1 MITSRY
7 KYLLTS
13 LFLLLICIQVSSLA
27 FAMDSDGDG
36 VDDTLDNCI
45 ESVNADQRDSNGDGF
60 GNACDADL
68 DDSGFVNFA
77 DLTLF
82 KSVFGSNDADADFNG
97 SGFVNFADLSA
108 FKAMFGKPPGPA
120 GDGGLSQQQAA
131 RFLTQATFGP
141 TQADIDHL
149 MALGS
154 LDAWLNEQFSE
165 PVTLQLPAMRS
176 LAIKMCDLDAASAQ
190 PIRGGS
196 ELARAQ
202 VWWETAVKGNDQLRQ
217 RIALALSEIL
227 VVSAKGVLRF
237 SQYGLADYYD
247 VLANN
252 AFGNFRDLL
261 EQVTL
266 HPMMGRYLSMLRNEK
281 ANAELNFHPD
291 ENYAREIM
299 QLFTIGVHELN
310 IDGTLVLDARGKPIP
325 TYGQQ
330 EIEEFAK
337 VYTGWD
343 FANSSAWRDQYIGN
357 GDTIHPMKA
366 WEAFHDTSEKHLLN
380 GFVIAAGG
388 TAKQDLDKTLD
399 HLFNHPNVGPFISKQ
414 LIQRLVT
421 SNPSPA
427 YVARVASVFN
437 NNGENT
443 RGDLKAVIKAIL
455 LDQEARNGY
464 QTMPQTFGKL
474 REPMLRITHLWRA
487 FPAIPVVKQGS
498 FYGGNSC
505 GQGNYDYY
513 KLPFNG
519 GLAQFETTLGQT
531 VLRSPTVFNFF
542 LPDFSPVGVV
552 HDQNLVAPEFQIATE
567 NTHVNTFNAII
578 FMIRGDQRYTSI
590 DITQE
595 LPLADSPEQLVDH
608 LNLILLNNLMSPS
621 LRQILLTH
629 LGQTFPQGDEGKK
642 AKVKDAIK
650 LIVSSPEYLIQ
661 Q

>member
-310 IDGTLVLDARGKPIP
+310 IDGTLVLDARGKP
-325 TYGQQ
+325 
-330 EIEEFAK
+330 
-337 VYTGWD
+337 
-343 FANSSAWRDQYIGN
+343 
-357 GDTIHPMKA
+357 
-366 WEAFHDTSEKHLLN
+366 
-380 GFVIAAGG
+380 
-388 TAKQDLDKTLD
+388 
-399 HLFNHPNVGPFISKQ
+399 
-414 LIQRLVT
+414 
-421 SNPSPA
+421 
-427 YVARVASVFN
+427 
-437 NNGENT
+437 
-443 RGDLKAVIKAIL
+443 
-455 LDQEARNGY
+455 
-464 QTMPQTFGKL
+464 
-474 REPMLRITHLWRA
+474 
-487 FPAIPVVKQGS
+487 
-498 FYGGNSC
+498 
-505 GQGNYDYY
+505 
-513 KLPFNG
+513 
-519 GLAQFETTLGQT
+519 
-531 VLRSPTVFNFF
+531 
-542 LPDFSPVGVV
+542 
-552 HDQNLVAPEFQIATE
+552 
-567 NTHVNTFNAII
+567 
-578 FMIRGDQRYTSI
+578 
-590 DITQE
+590 
-595 LPLADSPEQLVDH
+595 
-608 LNLILLNNLMSPS
+608 
-621 LRQILLTH
+621 
-629 LGQTFPQGDEGKK
+629 
-642 AKVKDAIK
+642 
-650 LIVSSPEYLIQ
+650 
-661 Q
+661 